1 MQVLHSP
8 QQPAIK
14 NTMQINRE
22 KFWNVL
28 ERVKHGLSTREFIE
42 QSSCYVFKDGH
53 VMTFNDEVACRMKL
67 DEETVGGNLN
77 ITGAIQATALLSILE
92 KMNEEHLEVL
102 DSDNGQVEFRGKRRR
117 FGIVRESEVFLPI
130 DKVEKPD
137 TWQELSR
144 DFTEAVG
151 LVSHCV
157 STDDAKFLLTC
168 IHIHPDYIEACDN
181 LQILRVDTKTKI
193 KSPILVRGTS
203 LASITSLGMDS
214 FSVTKSWIHF
224 KNHEG
229 LVLSCRAYREDYPDL
244 EKMMKVEGSSIVI
257 PKGLKEA
264 AECAAVFGVDRAGEA
279 QVMVTLR
286 DGKVR
291 IRGEGITGFYEELK
305 QVAYDGPP
313 LQFVI
318 APDLLKHISEKY
330 KEATLSDS
338 KLMAKG
344 GSWTYITVLGKVEG
358 KEN

>member
-22 KFWNVL
+22 KFWNAL
-28 ERVKHGLSTREFIE
+28 ERVKAGLSTREFIQ

-53 VMTFNDEVACRMKL
+53 VMTFNDEVACRIEL
-67 DEETVGGNLN
+67 DEETVGGSMN
-77 ITGAIQATALLSILE
+77 ITGAIQASPLLSILE
-92 KMNEEHLEVL
+92 KLNEENLEVCENE
-102 DSDNGQVEFRGKRRR
+102 NGQVEFRGKRRR
-117 FGIVRESEVFLPI
+117 FGIVKEVEVFLPI
-130 DKVEKPD
+130 DKVEEPG

-157 STDDAKFLLTC
+157 STDEMKFPLTC

-193 KSPILVRGTS
+193 ESPILVRGTS

-229 LVLSCRAYREDYPDL
+229 LVLSCRVDREDYPSLD
-244 EKMMKVEGSSIVI
+244 KMMDVTGGSIVI

-264 AECAAVFGVDRAGEA
+264 AECAAVFGVDRAGEE

-286 DGKVR
+286 DGKVK
-291 IRGEGITGFYEELK
+291 IRGEGLTGFYEERRNI
-305 QVAYDGPP
+305 VYEGPP